1 MMVMTILTMRI
12 LMVTSM
18 MSTLAL
24 MMMMMKSLKVPG
36 RGDEHSQKDQRV
48 LSRRLSFPRTVP
60 NFMGQC
66 QVLRLAEFGKPE
78 WHVVL
83 MEFNDQLLLGFMQV
97 I

>member
-24 MMMMMKSLKVPG
+24 MMMMKSLKVPG
-36 RGDEHSQKDQRV
+36 RGDEHSQKDPRD
-48 LSRRLSFPRTVP
+48 LSRRLSYPRTVP